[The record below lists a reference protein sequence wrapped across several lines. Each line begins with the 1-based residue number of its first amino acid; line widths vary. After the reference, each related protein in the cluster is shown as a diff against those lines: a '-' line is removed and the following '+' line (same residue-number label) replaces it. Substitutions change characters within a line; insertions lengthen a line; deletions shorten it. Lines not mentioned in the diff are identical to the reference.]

1 MSFYSKPINAILKKN
16 LKADAYLN
24 VKMILKNVEIKIK
37 TSLLEETN
45 NY

>member
-1 MSFYSKPINAILKKN
+1 MSFYSKPINTILKKN